1 MKNIFKIS
9 KTYIFYMNPSSF
21 NLDHIA
27 IIMDGNGRWAIDKG
41 MDRLLGHKEGAKSA
55 KKIIEVCSDLK
66 IKYLTLYAFSTEN
79 WNRPQY
85 EVDSLMSLLS
95 SMLENEIKELERN
108 NIVFSVVGRIED
120 LPTSVQK
127 IISEA
132 IDRTKNNTGLI
143 LSLALSYGGRQ
154 EIIDAINKI
163 ILSKKSEIIDEEIVK
178 NNLYCPEIPDPDLII
193 RTAGEYRL
201 SNFLLW
207 QSAYAEL
214 FVSNK
219 NWPDFKEKDLMKA
232 LKDFENRDRTFGKL
246 TD

>member
-1 MKNIFKIS
+1 MS
-9 KTYIFYMNPSSF
+9 SSSF

-27 IIMDGNGRWAIDKG
+27 IIMDGNGRWAQDKG
-41 MDRLLGHKEGAKSA
+41 MDRIFGHKEGAKSA
-55 KKIIEVCSDLK
+55 KKVIEACSDLN
-66 IKYLTLYAFSTEN
+66 INYLTLYAFSTEN
-79 WNRPQY
+79 WNRPQF

-95 SMLENEIKELERN
+95 SMLKNEIKELERN
-108 NIVFSVVGRIED
+108 NIVFNVVGRVED
-120 LPTSVQK
+120 LPKSVQN
-127 IISEA
+127 IISDV
-132 IDRTKNNTGLI
+132 IDRTKHNTGLI

-154 EIIDAINKI
+154 EIIDAVNKI
-163 ILSKKSEIIDEEIVK
+163 IVSKKSEIIDEEIVK

-207 QSAYAEL
+207 QSAYSEL
-214 FVSNK
+214 FVSKK
-219 NWPDFKEKDLMKA
+219 NWPDFKKKDLMEA

>member
-1 MKNIFKIS
+1 MSSN
-9 KTYIFYMNPSSF
+9 SF

-27 IIMDGNGRWAIDKG
+27 IIMDGNGRWAKDKG
-41 MDRLLGHKEGAKSA
+41 MDRIFGHKEGAKSA
-55 KKIIEVCSDLK
+55 KKVIETCSDLN

-79 WNRPQY
+79 WNRPQF

-95 SMLENEIKELERN
+95 SMLKNEIKELERN
-108 NIVFSVVGRIED
+108 NIVFKVVGRLED
-120 LPTSVQK
+120 LPKSVQN
-127 IISEA
+127 IISDV
-132 IDRTKNNTGLI
+132 IDRTKHNTGLI

-154 EIIDAINKI
+154 EIIDAVNKI
-163 ILSKKSEIIDEEIVK
+163 IVSKKSEIIDEEIVK

-214 FVSNK
+214 FVSKK
-219 NWPDFKEKDLMKA
+219 NWPDFKKRDLMEA

>member
-1 MKNIFKIS
+1 MS
-9 KTYIFYMNPSSF
+9 SSSF

-27 IIMDGNGRWAIDKG
+27 IIMDGNGRWAKDKG
-41 MDRLLGHKEGAKSA
+41 MDRIFGHKEGAKSA
-55 KKIIEVCSDLK
+55 KKVIEACSDLN
-66 IKYLTLYAFSTEN
+66 INYLTLYAFSTEN
-79 WNRPQY
+79 WNRPQF

-95 SMLENEIKELERN
+95 SMLKNEIKELERN
-108 NIVFSVVGRIED
+108 NIVFNVVGRVED
-120 LPTSVQK
+120 LPKSVQN
-127 IISEA
+127 IISDV
-132 IDRTKNNTGLI
+132 IDRTKHNTGLI

-154 EIIDAINKI
+154 EIIDAVNKI
-163 ILSKKSEIIDEEIVK
+163 IVSKKSEIIDEEIVK

-214 FVSNK
+214 FVSKK
-219 NWPDFKEKDLMKA
+219 NWPDFKKKDLMEA

>member
-1 MKNIFKIS
+1 MSSN
-9 KTYIFYMNPSSF
+9 SF

-27 IIMDGNGRWAIDKG
+27 IIMDGNGRWAQEKG
-41 MDRLLGHKEGAKSA
+41 MDRIFGHKEGAKSA
-55 KKIIEVCSDLK
+55 KKVIEACSDLN
-66 IKYLTLYAFSTEN
+66 INYLTLYAFSTEN
-79 WNRPQY
+79 WNRPQF

-95 SMLENEIKELERN
+95 SMLKNEIKELERN
-108 NIVFSVVGRIED
+108 NIVFNVVGRVED
-120 LPTSVQK
+120 LPKSVQN
-127 IISEA
+127 IISDV
-132 IDRTKNNTGLI
+132 IDRTKHNTGLI

-154 EIIDAINKI
+154 EIIDAVNKI
-163 ILSKKSEIIDEEIVK
+163 IVSKKSEIIDEENVK

-207 QSAYAEL
+207 QSAYSEL
-214 FVSNK
+214 FVSKK
-219 NWPDFKEKDLMKA
+219 NWPDFKKKDLMEA

>member
-1 MKNIFKIS
+1 MS
-9 KTYIFYMNPSSF
+9 SSSF

-27 IIMDGNGRWAIDKG
+27 IIMDGNGRWAQEKG
-41 MDRLLGHKEGAKSA
+41 MDRIFGHKEGAKSA
-55 KKIIEVCSDLK
+55 KKVIEACSDLN
-66 IKYLTLYAFSTEN
+66 INYLTLYAFSTEN
-79 WNRPQY
+79 WNRPQF

-95 SMLENEIKELERN
+95 SMLKNEIKELERN
-108 NIVFSVVGRIED
+108 NIVFNVVGRVED
-120 LPTSVQK
+120 LPKSVQN
-127 IISEA
+127 IISDV
-132 IDRTKNNTGLI
+132 IDRTKHNTGLI

-154 EIIDAINKI
+154 EIIDAVNKI
-163 ILSKKSEIIDEEIVK
+163 IVSKKSEIIDEENVK

-214 FVSNK
+214 FVSQK
-219 NWPDFKEKDLMKA
+219 NWPDFKKKDLMEA

-246 TD
+246 TDKK

>member
-1 MKNIFKIS
+1 MS
-9 KTYIFYMNPSSF
+9 SSSF
-21 NLDHIA
+21 NLNHIA
-27 IIMDGNGRWAIDKG
+27 IIMDGNGRWAQDKG
-41 MDRLLGHKEGAKSA
+41 MDRIFGHKEGANSA
-55 KKIIEVCSDLK
+55 KKIIEACSDLN
-66 IKYLTLYAFSTEN
+66 INYLTLYAFSTEN
-79 WNRPQY
+79 WNRPQF

-95 SMLENEIKELERN
+95 AMLKNEIKELERN
-108 NIVFSVVGRIED
+108 NIVFNVVGRVED
-120 LPTSVQK
+120 LPKSVQN
-127 IISEA
+127 IISDV
-132 IDRTKNNTGLI
+132 IDRTKYNTGLI

-154 EIIDAINKI
+154 EIIDAVNKI
-163 ILSKKSEIIDEEIVK
+163 IVSKKSEIIDEEIVK

-214 FVSNK
+214 FVSQK
-219 NWPDFKEKDLMKA
+219 NWPDFKKKDLMEA

>member
-1 MKNIFKIS
+1 MTVNS
-9 KTYIFYMNPSSF
+9 L
-21 NLDHIA
+21 NLNHIA
-27 IIMDGNGRWAIDKG
+27 IIMDGNGRWAKDKG
-41 MDRLLGHKEGAKSA
+41 MDRIFGHKEGAKSA
-55 KKIIEVCSDLK
+55 KRVIEACSDLN
-66 IKYLTLYAFSTEN
+66 INYLTLYAFSTEN
-79 WNRPQY
+79 WNRPQS

-95 SMLENEIKELERN
+95 LMLKNEIKELERN
-108 NIVFSVVGRIED
+108 NIVFNVVGRVED
-120 LPTSVQK
+120 LPKSVQN
-127 IISEA
+127 IISDV
-132 IDRTKNNTGLI
+132 IDRTKHNTGLV

-154 EIIDAINKI
+154 EIIDAVNKI
-163 ILSKKSEIIDEEIVK
+163 IVSKKSEIINEEIVK

-214 FVSNK
+214 FVSDK
-219 NWPDFKEKDLMKA
+219 NWPDFNEKDLMKA

>member
-1 MKNIFKIS
+1 
-9 KTYIFYMNPSSF
+9 MNPSSF

-120 LPTSVQK
+120 LPPGVQK

-214 FVSNK
+214 FVSDK

-246 TD
+246 ID

>member
-1 MKNIFKIS
+1 
-9 KTYIFYMNPSSF
+9 MNPSSF

-120 LPTSVQK
+120 LPPGVQK

-163 ILSKKSEIIDEEIVK
+163 ILNKKSEIIDEEIVK

-214 FVSNK
+214 FVSDK
-219 NWPDFKEKDLMKA
+219 NWPDFNEKDLMKA

>member
-1 MKNIFKIS
+1 
-9 KTYIFYMNPSSF
+9 MNPSSF

-120 LPTSVQK
+120 LPPGVQK

-214 FVSNK
+214 FISKK
-219 NWPDFKEKDLMKA
+219 NWPDFEKEDLMEA

>member
-1 MKNIFKIS
+1 MSSN
-9 KTYIFYMNPSSF
+9 SF

-27 IIMDGNGRWAIDKG
+27 IIMDGNGRWAKDKG
-41 MDRLLGHKEGAKSA
+41 MDRIFGHKEGAKSA
-55 KKIIEVCSDLK
+55 KKVIEACSDLN
-66 IKYLTLYAFSTEN
+66 INYLTLYAFSTEN
-79 WNRPQY
+79 WNRPQF

-95 SMLENEIKELERN
+95 SMLKNEIKELERN
-108 NIVFSVVGRIED
+108 NIVFNVVGRVED
-120 LPTSVQK
+120 LPKSVQN
-127 IISEA
+127 IISDV
-132 IDRTKNNTGLI
+132 IDRTKHNTGLI

-154 EIIDAINKI
+154 EIIDAVNKI
-163 ILSKKSEIIDEEIVK
+163 IVSKKSEIIDEEIVK

-214 FVSNK
+214 FVSKK
-219 NWPDFKEKDLMKA
+219 NWPDFKKKDLMEA

>member
-1 MKNIFKIS
+1 MS
-9 KTYIFYMNPSSF
+9 SSSF

-27 IIMDGNGRWAIDKG
+27 IIMDGNGRWAQDKG
-41 MDRLLGHKEGAKSA
+41 VDRIFGHKEGANSA
-55 KKIIEVCSDLK
+55 KKIIEACSDLN
-66 IKYLTLYAFSTEN
+66 INYLTLYAFSTEN
-79 WNRPQY
+79 WNRPQF

-95 SMLENEIKELERN
+95 AMLKNEIKELERN
-108 NIVFSVVGRIED
+108 NIVFNVVGRVED
-120 LPTSVQK
+120 LPKSVQN
-127 IISEA
+127 IISDV
-132 IDRTKNNTGLI
+132 IDRTKYNTGLI

-154 EIIDAINKI
+154 EIIDAVNKI
-163 ILSKKSEIIDEEIVK
+163 IVSKKSEIIDEEIVK

-214 FVSNK
+214 FVSQK
-219 NWPDFKEKDLMKA
+219 NWPDFKKKDLMEA

-246 TD
+246 TDKK

>member
-1 MKNIFKIS
+1 MSSN
-9 KTYIFYMNPSSF
+9 SF

-27 IIMDGNGRWAIDKG
+27 IIMDGNGRWAKDKG
-41 MDRLLGHKEGAKSA
+41 MDRIFGHKEGAKSA
-55 KKIIEVCSDLK
+55 KKVIEACSDLN
-66 IKYLTLYAFSTEN
+66 INYLTLYAFSTEN
-79 WNRPQY
+79 WNRPQF

-95 SMLENEIKELERN
+95 SMLKNDIKELERN
-108 NIVFSVVGRIED
+108 NIVFNVVGRVED
-120 LPTSVQK
+120 LPKSVQN
-127 IISEA
+127 IISDV
-132 IDRTKNNTGLI
+132 IDRTKHNTGLI

-154 EIIDAINKI
+154 EIIDAVNKI
-163 ILSKKSEIIDEEIVK
+163 IVSKKSEIIDEEIVK

-214 FVSNK
+214 FVSKK
-219 NWPDFKEKDLMKA
+219 NWPDFKKKDLMEA

>member
-1 MKNIFKIS
+1 
-9 KTYIFYMNPSSF
+9 MNPSSF

-95 SMLENEIKELERN
+95 SMLGNEIKELERN

-214 FVSNK
+214 FVSDK

>member
-1 MKNIFKIS
+1 
-9 KTYIFYMNPSSF
+9 MNPSSF

-120 LPTSVQK
+120 LPPGVQK

-214 FVSNK
+214 FVSDK

-232 LKDFENRDRTFGKL
+232 LKDFQNRDRTFGKL